1 MRRSTLTARVPRLKS
16 YGFVLALGILADM
29 PVGFLTER
37 AIMASVTD
45 RTAELQHCLERLQA
59 GDEAARQELLTR
71 ACERL
76 QRLTRKMLRGDSRV
90 KRWEQTDDVFQN
102 SALRLYRALQDVHPQ
117 TVQEFFRLAAVQIRR
132 ELIDLARH
140 YYGPEG
146 LGAHSLTNHGQTDGD
161 GTSHGAAEPDD
172 LTHELTRLAMWQEFH
187 QQVET
192 MPDDEREVF
201 DLLWYQDLTEAEAA
215 ELLDVSVRTIHR
227 RWQAARLRLHRV
239 LKEEP

>member
-1 MRRSTLTARVPRLKS
+1 MAAFCPSV
-16 YGFVLALGILADM
+16 YWLAGLL
-29 PVGFLTER
+29 VFSER

-45 RTAELQHCLERLQA
+45 RTAQLQICLDRLQT
-59 GDEAARQELLTR
+59 GDEAARQELLTQ

-76 QRLTRKMLRGDSRV
+76 QRLTRKMLRGDARV

-102 SALRLYRALQDVHPQ
+102 SALRLYRALQDVRPGS
-117 TVQEFFRLAAVQIRR
+117 VQEFFRLAAVQIRR

-146 LGAHSLTNHGQTDGD
+146 HGAHSLTDHGKADAD
-161 GTSHGAAEPDD
+161 GTLRSAAEPDD
-172 LTHELTRLAMWQEFH
+172 LTHEPARLAMWQEFH

-192 MPDDEREVF
+192 LPNDQREVF

-215 ELLDVSVRTIHR
+215 ALLDVSVRTIQR
-227 RWQAARLRLHRV
+227 RWQSARLRLHRV